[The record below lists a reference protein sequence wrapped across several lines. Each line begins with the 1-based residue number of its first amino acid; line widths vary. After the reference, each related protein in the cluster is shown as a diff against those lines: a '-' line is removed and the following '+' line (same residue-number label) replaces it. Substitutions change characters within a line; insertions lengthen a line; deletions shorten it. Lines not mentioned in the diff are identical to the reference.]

1 MTARQAGHTKVMFSQ
16 QMIGKGWATIH
27 LIIAKPIYTDN
38 GCTAVFLCS
47 LETVENSVHMARLA
61 NLMAVE
67 RGQGDRKNCLKIIGL
82 ALFYL

>member
-1 MTARQAGHTKVMFSQ
+1 MFSQ

-27 LIIAKPIYTDN
+27 LIILFHLIIAKPIYTDN
-38 GCTAVFLCS
+38 GCTAVSLCY

-67 RGQGDRKNCLKIIGL
+67 REQGDRKNCLKIIGL
-82 ALFYL
+82 ALFYF